1 MKNFKT
7 FVLMLI
13 VLLNFQLAMSQ
24 DFGSQGYALL
34 GKNHETILLKQTVT
48 KTAEI
53 FQFDGKVS
61 TIFGLAM
68 KVDITF
74 DNENSLVRI
83 ILVDKSNNEFLVYET
98 YPLLETKKSFSI
110 DNLCEETGIL
120 DAVKPQSLRI
130 EVTYA
135 TVSVKSITYSTGID
149 NAVDFQKEKKEKKNL
164 QNNRKIQQINN
175 SIKAK
180 GLAWVAGN
188 TNVSELTYSEKKKLY
203 GQSKFPA
210 GFEYYVGGIVQSGDG
225 LNLKSATASSVVEN
239 WDWRNR
245 HGKNWITS
253 VKDQSSCGS
262 CWAFAAAG
270 AAEAQVNL
278 FYNQLLNMNLSEQD
292 LLSCSGAGSCSGGYP
307 SIALDYIK
315 NTGIV
320 NEEAFPYSATNQV
333 CTNKSSSPTDQIK
346 IGGRIDFGS
355 TVYPVSEDNLKKMI
369 IKYGPLSGGLLN
381 MSHAMT
387 LVGWLVVKEG
397 DKFLYYDIN
406 KIYRWATIP
415 AGSSLI
421 GKTVW
426 LFKNSWGG
434 TWGDGGYF
442 YVETD
447 ISNFAWTHAISGPVQ
462 SLKQNYT
469 VQCVDNDKDGYY
481 WWGLGAKPANCPDC
495 PSTPDGNDFDA
506 TLGPI
511 DANGNFVSIST
522 SPVADFSSNMNTL
535 TANGS
540 VNFSDIST
548 NNPNSWSWTFEG
560 GTPATSTAANP
571 IVTYKIAGKYDVAL
585 VVSNAYG
592 SDTKIKIDN
601 ITVNPIVV
609 DPVVPVNYCASN
621 GNASK
626 EWITG
631 VSMNGST
638 YTSVSSGRTGY
649 ENFTAKAF
657 NVIANKTYSITLTPK
672 YSGKVSASAWSVW
685 IDFNHDSDFNDPGEQ
700 VLVASNLKAEFS
712 KSITIPS
719 GALTGPT
726 RMRVSMKRATV
737 PLPCEAFAYGEVED
751 FTINISAPALGDISI
766 KSATIGSPATGQP
779 VSFKLFPN
787 PVSKVLNL
795 IVEEVFEQDAYSIY
809 NITGALMNKKPFNST
824 HTQVDVSNLPAGIY
838 LIKVENGNQT
848 FQEKF
853 IKER

>member
-1 MKNFKT
+1 
-7 FVLMLI
+7 
-13 VLLNFQLAMSQ
+13 
-24 DFGSQGYALL
+24 
-34 GKNHETILLKQTVT
+34 VT

-74 DNENSLVRI
+74 NDENSLVRI

-130 EVTYA
+130 EVTDA

-188 TNVSELTYSEKKKLY
+188 TSVAELTYSEKKKLY
-203 GQSKFPA
+203 GQSTFPA
-210 GFEYYVGGIVQSGDG
+210 GFEYYIGGIVQSGDG

-253 VKDQSSCGS
+253 VKDQSGCGS

-270 AAEAQVNL
+270 ATEAQVNL

-355 TVYPVSEDNLKKMI
+355 TVYPVSEDNLKKML

-387 LVGWLVVKEG
+387 LVGWQVVKEG
-397 DKFLYYDIN
+397 DRFMYVDNDLVM
-406 KIYRWATIP
+406 RWYTVP
-415 AGSSLI
+415 SGSTLI

-426 LFKNSWGG
+426 IFKNSWGV
-434 TWGDGGYF
+434 WGDGGYAYF
-442 YVETD
+442 ETS
-447 ISNFAWTHAISGPVQ
+447 ISNIAWTHAIVGPVQ

-469 VQCVDNDKDGYY
+469 VQCVDKDGDGYY
-481 WWGLGAKPANCPDC
+481 WWGLGAKPTNCPDC
-495 PSTPDGNDFDA
+495 PSTPDGDDSDA

-522 SPVADFSSNMNTL
+522 SPVADFSSNTNTL

-560 GTPATSTAANP
+560 GTPATSTDANP
-571 IVTYKIAGKYDVAL
+571 VVTYKTAGKYDVAL
-585 VVSNAYG
+585 VVSNASG

-609 DPVVPVNYCASN
+609 DPVVTYYCSSN

-626 EWITG
+626 EWITR
-631 VSMNGST
+631 VSLNGSNF
-638 YTSVSSGRTGY
+638 TSVSSGKTGY
-649 ENFTAKAF
+649 ENFTAKTF

-672 YSGKVSASAWSVW
+672 YSGKANASAWSVW

-700 VLVASNLKAEFS
+700 VLVASNLTAEFS

-726 RMRVSMKRATV
+726 RMRVSMKRSTV
-737 PLPCEAFAYGEVED
+737 PLPCETFAYGEVED
-751 FTINISAPALGDISI
+751 YTINISAPALGDISI

-809 NITGALMNKKPFNST
+809 NITGVLMNKKPFNSI

-838 LIKVENGNQT
+838 LIKVQNGNQT